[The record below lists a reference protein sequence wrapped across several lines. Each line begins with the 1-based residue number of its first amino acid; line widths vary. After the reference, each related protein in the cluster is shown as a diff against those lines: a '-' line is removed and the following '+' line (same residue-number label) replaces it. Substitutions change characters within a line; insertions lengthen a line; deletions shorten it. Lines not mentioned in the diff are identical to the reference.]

1 MPWCVPRSAIIPR
14 VPAFYCYIVECADGT
29 YYTGWSTDPQRRLRE
44 HAAGRGSR
52 YTRAHPPER
61 LVFVEVQ
68 PDRAAA
74 MRRERA
80 LKAMTRA
87 RKRALIAAQPTPP
100 PDEAPS

>member
-1 MPWCVPRSAIIPR
+1 VS
-14 VPAFYCYIVECADGT
+14 AFYCYIVECADGT
-29 YYTGWSTDPQRRLRE
+29 YYTGWSTDPERRLRE

-61 LVFVEVQ
+61 LVFVERQ

-87 RKRALIAAQPTPP
+87 RKRALIATQPTPP
-100 PDEAPS
+100 PGEAPS